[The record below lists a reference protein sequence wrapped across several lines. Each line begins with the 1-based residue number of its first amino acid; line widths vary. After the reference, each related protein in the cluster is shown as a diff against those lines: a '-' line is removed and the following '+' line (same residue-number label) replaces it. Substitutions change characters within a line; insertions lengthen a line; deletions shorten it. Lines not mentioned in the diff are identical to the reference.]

1 MDAHIELKK
10 IISRKKIS
18 TVFQPIICLSDGN
31 IIGYEALSRG
41 PENSILQSPI
51 KLFNAAETYNMNWE
65 LELLCRTKALENAHF
80 LEKNKLLFINVDP
93 LIFKDEKFYKG
104 FTIEYLKTHNI
115 SPNSIVFE
123 ITENSA
129 VDDYETFKAALE
141 NYKSQGYK
149 IAIDDMGVGYSCLE
163 MLSQTQPY
171 FLKIDI
177 GIIRNIDKNKFN
189 QALVRSFATLAKTT
203 NMKLIA
209 EGIETEA
216 ELRTLIELKIYAGQG
231 FFLQKPAGEFLNLPK
246 NVIMAIQK
254 HNRFFNNKAKN
265 RTKNIIGDISRTDK
279 SFTKYTLCS
288 EIKNYFLTNNYSG
301 VCIIN
306 DNMPVGLMMKNSLDS
321 ALATQCGVSISSKV
335 PVSLIMDNKP
345 LIVDY
350 YTSITDVSTAAMERT
365 YDTTYDYIIV
375 TKDSNYYGVV
385 SVKTLLNT
393 ATRIEA
399 SFAEASNPLSALPGN
414 KVI

>member
-1 MDAHIELKK
+1 
-10 IISRKKIS
+10 
-18 TVFQPIICLSDGN
+18 
-31 IIGYEALSRG
+31 
-41 PENSILQSPI
+41 
-51 KLFNAAETYNMNWE
+51 
-65 LELLCRTKALENAHF
+65 
-80 LEKNKLLFINVDP
+80 
-93 LIFKDEKFYKG
+93 
-104 FTIEYLKTHNI
+104 
-115 SPNSIVFE
+115 
-123 ITENSA
+123 
-129 VDDYETFKAALE
+129 
-141 NYKSQGYK
+141 
-149 IAIDDMGVGYSCLE
+149 
-163 MLSQTQPY
+163 
-171 FLKIDI
+171 
-177 GIIRNIDKNKFN
+177 
-189 QALVRSFATLAKTT
+189 
-203 NMKLIA
+203 LIA

>member
-10 IISRKKIS
+10 IISGKKIS

-51 KLFNAAETYNMNWE
+51 KLFNAAETYNMTWE
-65 LELLCRTKALENAHF
+65 LELLCRTKALENARF
-80 LEKNKLLFINVDP
+80 IEKNKLLFINVDP
-93 LIFKDEKFYKG
+93 LIFRDEKFYKG
-104 FTIEYLKTHNI
+104 FTIEYLKTHSI
-115 SPNSIVFE
+115 SPNSIAFE

-129 VDDYETFKAALE
+129 VDDYGTFKAALE

-149 IAIDDMGVGYSCLE
+149 IAIDDMGVGYSSLE
-163 MLSQTQPY
+163 MLSQTQPH

-189 QALVRSFATLAKTT
+189 QALVRSFASLAKTT

-216 ELRTLIELKIYAGQG
+216 ELRTLIELKIYAAQG
-231 FFLQKPAGEFLNLPK
+231 FFLQRPASEFLNLPE
-246 NVIMAIQK
+246 NVIIAIKK
-254 HNRFFNNKAKN
+254 HNRFFNNKVKN
-265 RTKNIIGDISRTDK
+265 RTKNIIGDISRIDK
-279 SFTKYTLCS
+279 SFTKDTLCS
-288 EIKNYFLTNNYSG
+288 EIKIFFLTSNYSG

-306 DNMPVGLMMKNSLDS
+306 DNIPVGLMMKNSLNS
-321 ALATQCGVSISSKV
+321 ALATQYDVAIFSKR
-335 PVSLIMDNKP
+335 PISLIMDNKP

-350 YTSITDVSTAAMERT
+350 YTSIYDVSTAAMERT
-365 YDTTYDYIIV
+365 DDTIYDYIIV

-393 ATRIEA
+393 ATRIETSYA
-399 SFAEASNPLSALPGN
+399 KALNPLFGLPEN